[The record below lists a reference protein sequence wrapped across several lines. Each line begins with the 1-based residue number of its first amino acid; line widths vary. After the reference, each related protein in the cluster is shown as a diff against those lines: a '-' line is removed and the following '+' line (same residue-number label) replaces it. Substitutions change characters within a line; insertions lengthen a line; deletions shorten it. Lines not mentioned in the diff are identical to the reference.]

1 VSEPPSPR
9 ATAAILVAV
18 RQAADLL
25 CDRWTLMLLALL
37 AGGATR
43 FAALVDGGVPA
54 RLAALRL
61 RTLEG
66 AGLVVKLPYCLRP
79 LRHEY
84 RLTPAGEAFLP
95 VLHEMLRWEVAHGAV
110 PPPARLLGGRTLRA
124 VMACAACGA
133 DADARG
139 VALQVTG
146 RGVAALPAKQRA
158 TRRSSLD
165 SADGQALPWLAASL
179 DIFGDK
185 WGIEILVCAFMR
197 VRRFGALRDA
207 TGIAANILSNRLERL
222 QALGL
227 LTPGGEGYWLT
238 PRGLDLYGVLVAIQH
253 WADHWLVA
261 RTRAP
266 IRLVHRSCG
275 AAFLPSAFLPDAAVA
290 NASAL
295 AVSVNHA
302 MR

>member
-1 VSEPPSPR
+1 MTAPPSPR
-9 ATAAILVAV
+9 AVAAILVAV

-37 AGGATR
+37 AGGSTR

-61 RTLEG
+61 RTLES

-84 RLTPAGEAFLP
+84 RLTPSGEAFVP
-95 VLHEMLRWEVAHGAV
+95 VLHEMLRWEAAHGAP
-110 PPPARLLGGRTLRA
+110 PPPAALLGGRTLRA
-124 VMACAACGA
+124 ALACAACGI
-133 DADARG
+133 DTDARAVDLQLAG
-139 VALQVTG
+139 RAEVAL
-146 RGVAALPAKQRA
+146 PPKQRG

-165 SADGQALPWLAASL
+165 SADTPALPWLAASL

-185 WGIEILVCAFMR
+185 WGIEVLVCTFMR

-227 LTPGGEGYWLT
+227 LTPGASGYWLT

-275 AAFLPSAFLPDAAVA
+275 AAFLPLAFLPLRGAAH
-290 NASAL
+290 ASAL